1 MVSNFLPAKP
11 KGGIAHPLSR
21 PRVISNNRRKKI
33 TRFNG
38 IAKFIQGSLIPLLR
52 DNAATFEILLERDL
66 EYWIFHHLLNVIDP
80 KLFHI
85 HGNKTLSGMSNGTI
99 AKSKVRFTMPDQ
111 MIRDLLGRIG
121 IIFEMKS
128 DKANQNGAYLHRK
141 SSQNEFMKD
150 FTKMNKYFENQKLMK
165 NLRHGFFIYIY
176 RDPDL
181 TESEIKKEISK
192 HIHHKRIIPIV
203 INRYWDAKNDRFYSQ
218 RKMDQIS
225 AEFREYD
232 YIYVG
237 SKNGKPAAK
246 KKALTTKQRSVIAK
260 KCWHDSPKLIAKM
273 LPETRKAYFD
283 SRKTFG
289 LNIQSR

>member
-1 MVSNFLPAKP
+1 M
-11 KGGIAHPLSR
+11 
-21 PRVISNNRRKKI
+21 ISKNRRKKI
-33 TRFNG
+33 TSFNG
-38 IAKFIQGSLIPLLR
+38 IAKFIQGPLITLLR
-52 DNAATFEILLERDL
+52 DNAASFEILLERDL

-85 HGNKTLSGMSNGTI
+85 HGNKTLSGMSNGTVK
-99 AKSKVRFTMPDQ
+99 KSKVRFTMPDQ

-141 SSQNEFMKD
+141 SSQNEFKKD
-150 FTKMNKYFENQKLMK
+150 FTKKNKYFENPKLKK
-165 NLRHGFFIYIY
+165 NLRYGFFIYIC

-181 TESEIKKEISK
+181 TEDKIKNEISK
-192 HIHHKRIIPIV
+192 HIHHKQIIPIV
-203 INRYWDAKNDRFYSQ
+203 INRYWDAKNDRFYIQ
-218 RKMDQIS
+218 RKMDQID
-225 AEFREYD
+225 AEFRKYD

-237 SKNGKPAAK
+237 SKKKKPATK
-246 KKALTTKQRSVIAK
+246 KKPLATKQRR
-260 KCWHDSPKLIAKM
+260 LIAKGCWRNSSKLRAKM
-273 LPETRKAYFD
+273 TPETRKAYFG

>member
-1 MVSNFLPAKP
+1 M
-11 KGGIAHPLSR
+11 
-21 PRVISNNRRKKI
+21 ISKNRRKKI
-33 TRFNG
+33 TSFNG
-38 IAKFIQGSLIPLLR
+38 IAKFIQGPLITLLR
-52 DNAATFEILLERDL
+52 DNAASFEILLERDL

-225 AEFREYD
+225 AAFKKYD

-237 SKNGKPAAK
+237 SKNEKPAAK
-246 KKALTTKQRSVIAK
+246 KDYSRNPKKAVATMQWYLRHPKDPKSIKWARDHPNDSYGYSQRI
-260 KCWHDSPKLIAKM
+260 L
-273 LPETRKAYFD
+273 
-283 SRKTFG
+283 
-289 LNIQSR
+289 